1 MTYNHSAMKTSLKYM
16 IVLLAG
22 LFFSVVMSAQQLE
35 VEDGISQSNLPSR
48 NANYKKIQSQQLVST
63 QTTSVGPLS
72 KGYRGMIETAHG
84 FDWCKRLYYAFEFS
98 TTHGYQF
105 NPYLYLGGVISFGR
119 GTSRQYTR
127 YLGYD
132 YYYQPGFNFNIGS
145 DLRVY
150 MAKGNLA
157 PFMGLQFGFDLCV
170 DNCFILLKGQL
181 GLRYAINNNW
191 GLNFGVQ
198 VGPSCYFESGEILF
212 KLGVEF

>member
-1 MTYNHSAMKTSLKYM
+1 MKTSLKYM

-72 KGYRGMIETAHG
+72 KGYRGMVETAHG
-84 FDWCKRLYYAFEFS
+84 FDWTDFMYAFDFS

-105 NPYLYLGGVISFGR
+105 NPYLYLGGVISFGLDTIE
-119 GTSRQYTR
+119 GHSYN
-127 YLGYD
+127 
-132 YYYQPGFNFNIGS
+132 GFSIGS
-145 DLRVY
+145 DFRVY

-157 PFMGLQFGFDLCV
+157 PFMGLQFGFGLCGG
-170 DNCFILLKGQL
+170 CLFIPSKGQL

-198 VGPSCYFESGEILF
+198 IGPSCFSEAGEILF

>member
-1 MTYNHSAMKTSLKYM
+1 M

-119 GTSRQYTR
+119 GTSVQY
-127 YLGYD
+127 GHSGFPD
-132 YYYQPGFNFNIGS
+132 YYNYYYYRPDFNFSIGS
-145 DLRVY
+145 DFRVY

-157 PFMGLQFGFDLCV
+157 PFMGLQFGFDLCG
-170 DNCFILLKGQL
+170 DNPFILLKGQL

-191 GLNFGVQ
+191 GFNFGVQ

>member
-63 QTTSVGPLS
+63 QTTSVGPLA
-72 KGYRGMIETAHG
+72 KGYRGMVETAHG
-84 FDWCKRLYYAFEFS
+84 FAWTDFMYAFDFS

-105 NPYLYLGGVISFGR
+105 NPYLYLGGVISFGLD
-119 GTSRQYTR
+119 TTEAYNA
-127 YLGYD
+127 D
-132 YYYQPGFNFNIGS
+132 FNFSIGS
-145 DLRVY
+145 DFRVY

-157 PFMGLQFGFDLCV
+157 PFMGLQFGFGLCG
-170 DNCFILLKGQL
+170 DCLFILSKGQL

-198 VGPSCYFESGEILF
+198 IGPSCYFETGEILF

>member
-1 MTYNHSAMKTSLKYM
+1 MKTSLKYM

-63 QTTSVGPLS
+63 QTTSVGPLA
-72 KGYRGMIETAHG
+72 KGYRGMVETAHG
-84 FDWCKRLYYAFEFS
+84 FDWGSFYYAFDFS

-119 GTSRQYTR
+119 GTSWQYGGTSGFPD
-127 YLGYD
+127 YYNY
-132 YYYQPGFNFNIGS
+132 YYYQPAFNFSIGS
-145 DLRVY
+145 DFRVY
-150 MAKGNLA
+150 MPKGNLA
-157 PFMGLQFGFDLCV
+157 PFMGLQFGFDYCGY
-170 DNCFILLKGQL
+170 NAFILLKGQL

>member
-1 MTYNHSAMKTSLKYM
+1 M

-63 QTTSVGPLS
+63 QTTSVGPLA
-72 KGYRGMIETAHG
+72 KGYRGMVETAHG
-84 FDWCKRLYYAFEFS
+84 FDCDDLKYAFEFS

-119 GTSRQYTR
+119 GTAKDYR
-127 YLGYD
+127 YLNGYS
-132 YYYQPGFNFNIGS
+132 YYCYLADFNFSIGS
-145 DLRVY
+145 DFRVY
-150 MAKGNLA
+150 MAKGNLV
-157 PFMGLQFGFDLCV
+157 PFMGLQFGFDLCG
-170 DNCFILLKGQL
+170 NNAFILLKGQL

-198 VGPSCYFESGEILF
+198 VGPTCYFESGEILF

>member
-1 MTYNHSAMKTSLKYM
+1 M

-35 VEDGISQSNLPSR
+35 VDDCVSQSNLPSR

-84 FDWCKRLYYAFEFS
+84 FDWCQELYYAFEFS

-127 YLGYD
+127 CLGYD
-132 YYYQPGFNFNIGS
+132 YYGNYYYYDDYYDYQPGFNFNIGS

-157 PFMGLQFGFDLCV
+157 PFMGLQFGFDLCG

>member
-1 MTYNHSAMKTSLKYM
+1 MKTSLKYM

-72 KGYRGMIETAHG
+72 KGYRGTIETAHG

-119 GTSRQYTR
+119 GTSEQYK
-127 YLGYD
+127 YLYL
-132 YYYQPGFNFNIGS
+132 YYQPAFNFSIGS
-145 DLRVY
+145 DFRVY
-150 MAKGNLA
+150 MAKGNLV
-157 PFMGLQFGFDLCV
+157 PFMGLQFGFDLCG
-170 DNCFILLKGQL
+170 DNAFILLKGQL

-198 VGPSCYFESGEILF
+198 VGPSCYFSSGEILF

>member
-1 MTYNHSAMKTSLKYM
+1 MKTSLKYM

-63 QTTSVGPLS
+63 QTTSVGPLA
-72 KGYRGMIETAHG
+72 KGYRGMVETAHG
-84 FDWCKRLYYAFEFS
+84 FDWDDLDYAFEFS

-119 GTSRQYTR
+119 GTSRQYGR
-127 YLGYD
+127 
-132 YYYQPGFNFNIGS
+132 YYYYYYNRPGFNFSIGS

-170 DNCFILLKGQL
+170 DNPFILLKGQL

-198 VGPSCYFESGEILF
+198 VGPSCYFASGEILF